1 VDAVGLIHRAWEALS
16 RGDLSTLELALA
28 PDAKWRAVEDGPW
41 NCESRAMILRVMG
54 RNLAE
59 GRGGKIEDAFR
70 VREQVVVAVRP
81 TRHAPVAWPLDGELR
96 YVVVTIREG
105 LITEMK
111 GCSDR
116 AAALEYAESPSA

>member
-1 VDAVGLIHRAWEALS
+1 MDAVGLIYDAWEAVT
-16 RGDLSTLELALA
+16 RGDLASLELALA

-41 NCESRAMILRVMG
+41 NCENRAMILRVMR

-59 GRGGKIEDAFR
+59 GRGGAIEHAFR
-70 VREQVVVAVRP
+70 VRQQVVVAFRP
-81 TRHAPVAWPLDGELR
+81 TRHAPVAWPLARGLR
-96 YVVVTIREG
+96 YVVVTIRDG

-116 AAALEYAESPSA
+116 AAALAYAETPSS

>member
-59 GRGGKIEDAFR
+59 GRGGKIEAAFR

-116 AAALEYAESPSA
+116 AAALEYAEAPSA

>member
-1 VDAVGLIHRAWEALS
+1 VDAIGLIHRVWEALS
-16 RGDLSTLELALA
+16 RGDTTTLELTLA

-41 NCESRAMILRVMG
+41 NCENRAMILRVMG

-59 GRGGKIEDAFR
+59 GRGGRIEDAFR
-70 VREQVVVAVRP
+70 VREQVVVAFRP

-116 AAALEYAESPSA
+116 AAALEYAEALAA

>member
-1 VDAVGLIHRAWEALS
+1 VDAVGLIFRAWEALAS
-16 RGDLSTLELALA
+16 GDLTSLELALA

-41 NCESRAMILRVMG
+41 NCENRAMILRVMG

-70 VREQVVVAVRP
+70 VRGQVVVAFRP
-81 TRHAPVAWPLDGELR
+81 TRNSPVAWPLDRELR
-96 YVVVTIREG
+96 YVVVSIREG

-116 AAALEYAESPSA
+116 AAALEYAEARSA